1 MYKTCTV
8 SWENGDT
15 VNHRGFLGYPIFNQ
29 THVRQSMI
37 ITPSNTVP
45 NTVGMP
51 CAWWL
56 QVSATNKSVI
66 LDTMIIQIEAAIGIL
81 YIPSSK
87 QKHGYGTSTMW
98 FFRWFSQLEAS
109 IYRIA
114 TCDPVE
120 TTAWCNLKLAGL
132 WQSHKL
138 KGKKPNNGEC
148 NPKQWAPQPLNSSP
162 PNNNTYQ
169 NVIYG

>member
-45 NTVGMP
+45 NTVGMR

-66 LDTMIIQIEAAIGIL
+66 LDTMIIQIEAIGIL

-87 QKHGYGTSTMW
+87 QKHGYGTTTMY
-98 FFRWFSQLEAS
+98 FLDDFPSYKPPFIGLPRVIL
-109 IYRIA
+109 
-114 TCDPVE
+114 
-120 TTAWCNLKLAGL
+120 LK
-132 WQSHKL
+132 
-138 KGKKPNNGEC
+138 
-148 NPKQWAPQPLNSSP
+148 P
-162 PNNNTYQ
+162 PPD
-169 NVIYG
+169 VI